1 MFAIPDD
8 ETLANFA
15 NLAGAASA
23 PSGHS
28 MINNNFQLW
37 CVASHVAWP
46 FCILSNDLQGFS
58 FPQLVAWHGFF
69 HYAVRFAASVTQK
82 WHKNW
87 PSIFSIPNMHSWE
100 DSLFQCSLNMSRVF
114 FFFTGPQNEV
124 ISHAYF
130 RYRYRHLSYGKR
142 PMFLA
147 SPHWCGHALSN
158 WEQNTWFEVHE
169 TRVSQESA
177 RCCSASVISIF
188 LCFCFLLPGYW
199 YIWTWS
205 LLKVCSQMIPD
216 ESCICSTIRSWR
228 PWKMPV
234 TWCSLWGRLR
244 SSGTRPFAA
253 TKTCTEEIRRRLCSI
268 SEGSWILL
276 PSYFKG
282 CW

>member
-1 MFAIPDD
+1 MCCIACCMTILHFEQWPTRIFIP
-8 ETLANFA
+8 TACC
-15 NLAGAASA
+15 
-23 PSGHS
+23 
-28 MINNNFQLW
+28 M
-37 CVASHVAWP
+37 AW
-46 FCILSNDLQGFS
+46 FFS
-58 FPQLVAWHGFF
+58 LCC
-69 HYAVRFAASVTQK
+69 AV
-82 WHKNW
+82 
-87 PSIFSIPNMHSWE
+87 
-100 DSLFQCSLNMSRVF
+100 CSLRHTKVAQELAKHFQHSQHAFLGRFTISMQFEHVPGL

-228 PWKMPV
+228 PWQMPV